1 MTSKSSHHHRVVHVF
16 FPDGHRG
23 WLPKCLSPGK
33 WNKVTKWVG
42 GGTTHSRYGVF
53 KLHSSHPKNGA
64 NIMIGKF
71 YNCTNGMW
79 ILDGMGNT
87 KTIFQP
93 GSFET
98 SMKPEE
104 RWFPRIS
111 IQPFPLSWLWEK
123 EIERVNNA
131 AMSRKN
137 FRAWICLVRCLEKV
151 KHRNS
156 INDGLLECPWS

>member
-1 MTSKSSHHHRVVHVF
+1 MSFSRMDTEAGCRDVFHLASETRWRNGLEGEQPIQGMVYSSCIHH
-16 FPDGHRG
+16 
-23 WLPKCLSPGK
+23 
-33 WNKVTKWVG
+33 TQ
-42 GGTTHSRYGVF
+42 
-53 KLHSSHPKNGA
+53 KNGA